1 MECDNL
7 RYKREIAWWFA
18 ELGREDEVELYISI
32 FPELNSHLAK
42 FAVGI
47 LLWDMTN
54 KIDINQP
61 DDVKLV
67 SQILHTIVES
77 GMFDYFDNTF
87 NELNP
92 NEVLDVIC
100 K

>member
-47 LLWDMTN
+47 LL
-54 KIDINQP
+54 
-61 DDVKLV
+61 
-67 SQILHTIVES
+67 
-77 GMFDYFDNTF
+77 
-87 NELNP
+87 
-92 NEVLDVIC
+92 
-100 K
+100 